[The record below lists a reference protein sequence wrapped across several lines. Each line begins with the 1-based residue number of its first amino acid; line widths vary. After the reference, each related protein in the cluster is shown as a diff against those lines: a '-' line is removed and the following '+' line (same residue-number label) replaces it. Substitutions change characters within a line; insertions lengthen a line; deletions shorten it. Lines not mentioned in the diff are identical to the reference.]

1 MRKKI
6 FIYSSAALF
15 IVLAVFFTLRKVN
28 FLDYQAAVPYERIN
42 EITFENFRGLEFFQK
57 SLYGNEAFAYI
68 FTSIEYEYN
77 GDSLKLEAFFHPSRS
92 YVYNKKAYS
101 KDLLKH
107 EMYHFKIT
115 ELHARM
121 AKKEIL
127 EMQQPTKEDI
137 ETSVEKIKE
146 EEELFQRKYDDETF
160 HSYVLGKQKK
170 YEILID
176 SLLLLHKAYT
186 KPNIYIK

>member
-15 IVLAVFFTLRKVN
+15 IILAVFFTLRKVN
-28 FLDYQAAVPYERIN
+28 FLDYQAPVPYERIN

-68 FTSIEYEYN
+68 FTSIEHEYD

>member
-6 FIYSSAALF
+6 FIYSSAALC
-15 IVLAVFFTLRKVN
+15 IVLAVIFTLRKVN
-28 FLDYQAAVPYERIN
+28 FLDYQAPVPYERIN

-57 SLYGNEAFAYI
+57 SLYGNKAFAYI
-68 FTSIEYEYN
+68 FTSIDYEYN
-77 GDSLKLEAFFHPSRS
+77 KDSLKIEAFFHPSRS

-101 KDLLKH
+101 IDLLKH

-127 EMQQPTKEDI
+127 EMQPNKEDI
-137 ETSVEKIKE
+137 EIIIDKIKE
-146 EEELFQRKYDDETF
+146 KEDVFQREYDDETF

-176 SLLLLHKAYT
+176 SLLLLHKAYN

>member
-1 MRKKI
+1 MKKRI
-6 FIYSSAALF
+6 FTYISAALF
-15 IVLAVFFTLRKVN
+15 IVLVLFFTLIKIN
-28 FLDYQAAVPYERIN
+28 FLDYQAPVPYERIN
-42 EITFENFRGLEFFQK
+42 EVTFENFRGLEFFQK
-57 SLYGNEAFAYI
+57 SLYGNKAFAYI
-68 FTSIEYEYN
+68 FTSIDYEYN
-77 GDSLKLEAFFHPSRS
+77 NDSLKIEAFFHPSRS
-92 YVYNKKAYS
+92 YVYNKKTYS
-101 KDLLKH
+101 NDLLKH

-121 AKKEIL
+121 AKMAIL
-127 EMQQPTKEDI
+127 KIQQPTKEDI
-137 ETSVEKIKE
+137 ETIIDKIKE
-146 EEELFQRKYDDETF
+146 KEDVFQREYDDETF

>member
-6 FIYSSAALF
+6 FIYSSAAVCIIL
-15 IVLAVFFTLRKVN
+15 VVFLTLRKVN
-28 FLDYQAAVPYERIN
+28 FLDYQAPVPYEQIN

-57 SLYGNEAFAYI
+57 SLYGNKAFAYI
-68 FTSIEYEYN
+68 FTSIEYEYS
-77 GDSLKLEAFFHPSRS
+77 GDSLKMEAFFHPSRS

-101 KDLLKH
+101 NDLLKH

-115 ELHARM
+115 ELHVRM
-121 AKKEIL
+121 AKKQIL
-127 EMQQPTKEDI
+127 EAQQPTEQDI
-137 ETSVEKIKE
+137 ETIVEKIKE

-176 SLLLLHKAYT
+176 SLLLLHTTYT